1 MMENPRVRLREIPP
15 VEGLLR
21 HPALD
26 DARNLMG
33 HKHLVRLIREVLDRV
48 RAEVQDG
55 AGPDLSE
62 AALAG
67 RVVAEAAALAGIGP
81 VRVINAT
88 GVILHTNL
96 GRAPLSPGALDA
108 VLNVAR
114 GYSDLEYDLA
124 RGERGSRTSHVER
137 LLTFLTG
144 AEAGLAVN
152 NNAAAVLLALNSL
165 ADGRQVLVSRGELVE
180 IGGSFRIPDVM
191 QKSGAR
197 LREVGTTNKTH
208 PEDYENAISPETALL
223 LKVHTSNYRIEGFTA
238 EVGLAELAR
247 LGEQHGL
254 PVMVDLGSGALL
266 DVSEHGVA
274 REPLVAECLA
284 RGADLVTFSGDKLLG
299 GPQAG
304 LAVGRRDLVRKLRE
318 NPLARAVRIDKLS
331 LAALAA
337 TLAEFLRPEGAWERI
352 PVLAL
357 LAADPAALRARAERL
372 AGNLAA
378 AAGGRLEARVESA
391 EAAVGGGALPLAGL
405 ATWVVALN
413 PAPLS
418 ADALAGRLRCAQPP
432 VIVRI
437 RNDRVLFDLRTIS
450 PEEEEMLP
458 HIVARAFE
466 SGSSGS

>member
-1 MMENPRVRLREIPP
+1 MDKNPGIRLRGIPP

-26 DARNLMG
+26 EARKVLG
-33 HKHLVRLIREVLDRV
+33 HTHLVRLIRQVLDDVRSEVLAG
-48 RAEVQDG
+48 AEV
-55 AGPDLSE
+55 DLTE
-62 AALAG
+62 PALARRVVAAAEALAG
-67 RVVAEAAALAGIGP
+67 VGP
-81 VRVINAT
+81 VPVINAT

-96 GRAPLSPGALDA
+96 GRAPLSPEALEA
-108 VLNVAR
+108 VDRAAR
-114 GYSDLEYDLA
+114 GYSNLEYDLE
-124 RGERGSRTSHVER
+124 RGGRGSRTAHVER
-137 LLTFLTG
+137 LLTFLSG

-165 ADGRQVLVSRGELVE
+165 ADGREVLVSRGELVE

-208 PEDYENAISPETALL
+208 REDYESAISPQTALL

-238 EVGLAELAR
+238 EVGLSELAR
-247 LGEQHGL
+247 LGEAHGL

-266 DVSEHGVA
+266 DVSAHGVP
-274 REPLVAECLA
+274 REPLVSECLA

-304 LAVGRRDLVRKLRE
+304 LVVGRRDLVRRLQE
-318 NPLARAVRIDKLS
+318 NPLARALRIDKMS

-337 TLAEFLRPEGAWERI
+337 TLAAFLSPENAWSRI
-352 PVLAL
+352 PALAC
-357 LAADPAALRARAERL
+357 LAADPAALKARADRL
-372 AGNLAA
+372 ARGLAA
-378 AAGGRLEARVESA
+378 ATGGRLEARIESA
-391 EAAVGGGALPLAGL
+391 EAAVGGGALPLSGL
-405 ATWVVALN
+405 ATWVVAVN

-418 ADALAGRLRCAQPP
+418 VDALERLLRRANPP

-437 RNDRVLFDLRTIS
+437 RSDRVLFDLRTIS
-450 PEEEEMLP
+450 ATEEEMLP
-458 HIVARAFE
+458 DIVARALE
-466 SGSSGS
+466 AGGSTR